1 MFWCFSCFGLSCVSV
16 CAGGWS
22 EVIRSVSMFIQ
33 AEGFSWS
40 HHVVFQSARLSTF
53 EVMAIH
59 LFAPK
64 TLNWDD
70 LMRTFVVTVNTT
82 VVHTFFS
89 FFVFA
94 ITRFT
99 HLRYLVHARPF
110 SYTLSLLCVT
120 ISIVHIISIHIVVLF
135 FTRSPWPVAV
145 LACSALDFF
154 SFFYFFLHSR

>member
-1 MFWCFSCFGLSCVSV
+1 MFWCFSCFGLSGECVCRQV
-16 CAGGWS
+16 GGRRWFG
-22 EVIRSVSMFIQ
+22 VFIQ
-33 AEGFSWS
+33 AESFSWS

-59 LFAPK
+59 LFAAK

-82 VVHTFFS
+82 VVHTFFLFFFLSLFCRHFTIHSPSRS
-89 FFVFA
+89 FS
-94 ITRFT
+94 
-99 HLRYLVHARPF
+99 H
-110 SYTLSLLCVT
+110 TLSLLFVT

-135 FTRSPWPVAV
+135 FTRRPWPVAE

-154 SFFYFFLHSR
+154 SFFCFLFFLHSR